1 LIGADGRSSE
11 ITSMQSLSPEQVLD
25 CPALPSLPTVALQIL
40 ELTRDDS
47 VRLEAIADLVQHD
60 PALTA
65 KILRTVNSP
74 YYGLSKP
81 CPTIQRAIAYLG
93 LSTVKSLVLS
103 FGLVDLSRQAEEGM
117 DLVDFWRRSL
127 YCSAVIRRLA
137 AMAGTC
143 DPDEAFA
150 TAMMQDI
157 GMLALY
163 AAAPNPYRFILAQT
177 ARDHHR
183 LPAVERNAFGFDHAQ
198 IGAALARRWRLPE
211 EMAAAIRL
219 HHEARETQHLELVCA
234 LAFSYEITAA
244 VTLAEL
250 SSTPEELDRL
260 AYQWFGFNGDQVKEL
275 TALAVD
281 DAKELSA
288 MLRVKIGELPDTK
301 AILSRAEEAF
311 IRHQAGVQREQ
322 APPDEDEVPIAV
334 AATDVLTGVGN
345 RNRFAEALADGIAG
359 VQADNRP
366 LGVIIFDVD
375 GFKFINDTHGHDVG
389 DAILV
394 ELAQRLNAIRRE
406 EDVLCRLGGEEFGV
420 VVRGT
425 QLKETAVLAETMR
438 RVVAARPFQVDG
450 EAGLVGPLSVTVSAG
465 VAGYDGGRSELSKPD
480 LIVEAA
486 DKALYAAKEA
496 GRNQVRVH
504 RAAHGK
510 AAA

>member
-1 LIGADGRSSE
+1 
-11 ITSMQSLSPEQVLD
+11 MQSLSPEQVLD

-103 FGLVDLSRQAEEGM
+103 FGLVDLTRQAEEGM

-127 YCSAVIRRLA
+127 YCAAVIRRLA

-183 LPAVERNAFGFDHAQ
+183 LPVVERNAFGFDHAQ

-211 EMAAAIRL
+211 EMAEAIRL

-250 SSTPEELDRL
+250 SSTPAELDRL
-260 AYQWFGFNGDQVKEL
+260 AYQWFGFSGDQVREL

-281 DAKELSA
+281 DANELSA
-288 MLRVKIGELPDTK
+288 MLRVNIGELPDTR
-301 AILSRAEEAF
+301 AILSKAEEAF
-311 IRHQAGVQREQ
+311 IRHQAGAQRGQTATEE
-322 APPDEDEVPIAV
+322 EDERPAVV
-334 AATDVLTGVGN
+334 AAVDALTGMGN
-345 RNRFAEALADGIAG
+345 RNRFAEALADAVAE
-359 VQADNRP
+359 VQAGKRP
-366 LGVIIFDVD
+366 VGVIIFDVD

-394 ELAQRLNAIRRE
+394 ELARRLNAIRRE

-420 VVRGT
+420 VVRGAP
-425 QLKETAVLAETMR
+425 LKETAALAETMR

-450 EAGLVGPLSVTVSAG
+450 EAGPAGPLSVTVSAG
-465 VAGYDGGRSELSKPD
+465 VAGYDGGRSELSKPA

-486 DKALYAAKEA
+486 EKALFAAKEA

-504 RAAHGK
+504 RAARGK